1 MTRECAYKYL
11 HDAVYYM
18 QEGSDL
24 IEDEA
29 EAARLIQRERLEN
42 IIEATIDSEQ
52 YNTAMRAID
61 LINRLENLYVERQE
75 VKVTSDTIKFTFD
88 S

>member
-1 MTRECAYKYL
+1 
-11 HDAVYYM
+11 M